1 MEHPKQILEKYGL
14 EAKKSLGQN
23 FLSDENIL
31 NRIVSAADLRPGD
44 EVLEV
49 GPGLGSLTATLA
61 TQVSRVVAVELD
73 NRLLPILKK
82 QLASYAQVEIVHG
95 DILQFDP
102 AAYFAPSAAYKV
114 VANVPYYITGGIL
127 RHLLTNQCL
136 PQRLVLTVQKEVAE
150 RLTAPVGN
158 LSLLAISVLFYGQT
172 EYVTQLPAGAFW
184 PRPNVDSAVIV
195 IDTTKRPVS
204 AQAVT
209 NETLFF
215 EIVRAGFSQKRK
227 QIHKNL
233 LSLGQSKEQTQTILA
248 SAHIDPQRRAET
260 LTIEE
265 WIGLYQLFAKEKG

>member
-31 NRIVSAADLRPGD
+31 NRIVAAADLQPGD
-44 EVLEV
+44 EILEV
-49 GPGLGSLTATLA
+49 GPGLGSLTMTLA
-61 TQVSRVVAVELD
+61 SRVRRVVAVELD
-73 NRLLPILKK
+73 NRLLPILQS
-82 QLASYAQVEIVHG
+82 QLSAYPQVEIVHG
-95 DILQFDP
+95 DILKFDP
-102 AAYFAPSAAYKV
+102 AAYFAQAAAYKV

-150 RLTAPVGN
+150 RLTAPVGD

-195 IDTTKRPVS
+195 IDSTKRPVS
-204 AQAVT
+204 AQTVT
-209 NETLFF
+209 DETLFF
-215 EIVRAGFSQKRK
+215 EVVRAGFSQKRK

-233 LSLGQSKEQTQTILA
+233 LSLGQPKEQTQALLA

-265 WIGLYQLFAKEKG
+265 WIQLYHLFAK